1 MKRRNR
7 LLREYLRMR
16 AARISF
22 LTKLFALVALIF
34 ALICL
39 VLIVAPVSGASSMS
53 HSSMNVAP
61 TVFSASSR
69 VPCVGVEDFSV
80 RLADGTVSRTVLE
93 EFDAPARNW
102 LPGHRGIDIDAP
114 PGSHIVAPAS
124 GTITF
129 SGSVGGKNS
138 VSLTLSNG
146 VVLSFEPAISS
157 FPKGTSIEKGATLA
171 LVKGHSD
178 HCDSRCVHWGARR
191 GGNYIDPRTALTTV
205 RIILKPVNSS

>member
-1 MKRRNR
+1 
-7 LLREYLRMR
+7 MR

-22 LTKLFALVALIF
+22 FTKLFALAALIF
-34 ALICL
+34 ALVCL
-39 VLIVAPVSGASSMS
+39 VLIAAPISGASSMS
-53 HSSMNVAP
+53 HSSASVVP
-61 TVFSASSR
+61 TAFADSSH
-69 VPCVGVEDFSV
+69 VPCVGVGDFPV
-80 RLADGTVSRTVLE
+80 RLADGTISRTVLE

-102 LPGHRGIDIDAP
+102 LPGHRGIDIAAP
-114 PGSHIVAPAS
+114 PGSRIVAPAG

-191 GGNYIDPRTALTTV
+191 SGRYVDPRAALMPV
-205 RIILKPVNSS
+205 RIILKPTNSP